1 MALGSGY
8 MAIAGVGGLMRGI
21 AEGMQRKR
29 YRARSQKKEET
40 GNQFIEKIMSKW
52 AESDDPQKM
61 RAAVNYMKEAGHDP
75 SLSLMRPETAQDIK
89 TSGQPQQMTSEY
101 LSQFSELTQPEPEYN
116 LFENLQ
122 KFKDEQ
128 LAKEKVQAG
137 GELTTA
143 KVATEKAKTGSQ
155 KALAQQRRAK
165 TKELLRKP
173 IEKPE
178 DKNKEKT
185 VRLRALNDQAKRIK
199 EQLDGYTTTDEEGN
213 VYNMPDEKDPHVIM
227 LRTRLGEIEAETGK
241 LSGVLR
247 AKPEMQGPPS
257 SLFVPKKQSVD
268 PFSEFGGEKVK

>member
-8 MAIAGVGGLMRGI
+8 MAIAGVSGLMRGI
-21 AEGMQRKR
+21 AEGMQQKR
-29 YRARSQKKEET
+29 YKAKSQTKEKT

-61 RAAVNYMKEAGHDP
+61 RAAVDYMKEAGHDP

-89 TSGQPQQMTSEY
+89 TSGQPQQMTPEY
-101 LSQFSELTQPEPEYN
+101 LSQFPELTQPEPEYN

-128 LAKEKVQAG
+128 LAKEKVQTG
-137 GELTTA
+137 EELTTA

-173 IEKPE
+173 IEKPA

-185 VRLRALNDQAKRIK
+185 IRLQALKAQAKLIK
-199 EQLDGYTTTDEEGN
+199 EQLDGYTTTDEEGDT
-213 VYNMPDEKDPHVIM
+213 YNMPDPYDPEVRL
-227 LRTRLGEIEAETGK
+227 LRKRLGEIETATGE
-241 LSGVLR
+241 LSGVPR
-247 AKPEMQGPPS
+247 PEPEQVGPPS
-257 SLFVPKKQSVD
+257 PTPKAKGGID
-268 PFSEFGGEKVK
+268 WEFFGGEKIN